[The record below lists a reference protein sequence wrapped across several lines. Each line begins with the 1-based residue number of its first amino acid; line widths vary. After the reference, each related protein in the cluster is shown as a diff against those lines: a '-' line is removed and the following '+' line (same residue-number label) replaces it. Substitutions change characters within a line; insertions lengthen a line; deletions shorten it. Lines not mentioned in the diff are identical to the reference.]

1 VTKLKEEDLVTI
13 HVLHRQSNSHAATA
27 RLLGVTEGTVRYHIG
42 RKAAGATDGR
52 AEKPLRLESEG
63 LGDAA
68 VTWWRKAEGD
78 QPEGR
83 PPSIRALQDH
93 LMEHHGYQGSYKS
106 VRKFVRARFP
116 APASRPVRRIETPPG
131 AMAQADWGEERIR
144 LWDSGVADAEGR
156 TKLYAFVLQLSHS
169 RRTAV
174 VWSRSMDQL
183 SWHRCH
189 LQALQRLGGV
199 PAVIRIDN
207 LKTGVSSG
215 AGPWAKIN
223 PRYRAF
229 ARSLGFHIDPHEPR
243 CPRSKGKVERQV
255 RVLHEL
261 EARKLEFE
269 SLEQLQEWTDRKLG
283 ASQERRHCPATGST
297 VADAWRH
304 ERTLLQA
311 LPDPLPEPF
320 DVSLERPVHGDC
332 TVAFEG
338 RRYSVPFRFVGQRVE
353 VRGTAGQVQIVDR
366 DTGRVVAS
374 HPRGTAATLV
384 VDPEHYE
391 GPSTPTVIRPKPL
404 GRMAKRITELAAT
417 PVELRSI
424 EIYAELAEVAR

>member
-1 VTKLKEEDLVTI
+1 MTKLKEEDLVTI